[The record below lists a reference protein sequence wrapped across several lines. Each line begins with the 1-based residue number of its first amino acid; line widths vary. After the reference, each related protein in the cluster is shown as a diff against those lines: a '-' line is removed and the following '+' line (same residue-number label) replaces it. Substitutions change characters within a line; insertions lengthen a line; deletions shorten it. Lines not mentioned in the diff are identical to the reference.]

1 MTSKTQARQAREER
15 ARAMREA
22 EQSSARRRRRQFVA
36 LGVAVVVVLAVVIGI
51 AVGSSKSG
59 SNGPVALPPDA
70 VTTGAKSA
78 QGGMIIGKSTAPV
91 TLDAYEDFTC
101 PICGEFEKT
110 TGSTVVKMIND
121 GTLKVRYHLMSFID
135 DNNGG
140 TYSHR
145 AANAFAAADKYGG
158 MDKALALHTILYA
171 HQPSETSKAGLSDQQ
186 ILSYAAQ
193 VGLTSPQFVNA
204 VKTMEFKGWVSKV
217 ADDASKAN
225 VTGTPTFYL
234 NGKTV
239 NTQTLLDSTGQAF
252 SAQKFEQAVNA
263 AKQG

>member
-1 MTSKTQARQAREER
+1 MTSKAQTRQTRQDR

-22 EQSSARRRRRQFVA
+22 EQSAARRRRRQFVA
-36 LGVAVVVVLAVVIGI
+36 LGVAIVVVAAVVIGI
-51 AVGSSKSG
+51 VVGSSKSG
-59 SNGPVALPPDA
+59 GGAVALPTDA
-70 VTTGAKSA
+70 VTTGAKTA
-78 QGGMIIGKSTAPV
+78 QGSMIIGKSTAPV
-91 TLDAYEDFTC
+91 TMDAYEDFTC

-110 TGSTVVKMIND
+110 TGTSVVKMIND
-121 GTLKVRYHLMSFID
+121 GTLRVRYHMMSFID

-145 AANAFAAADKYGG
+145 AANAFAAADTYGG
-158 MDKALALHTILYA
+158 MAKALALHTILYA

-186 ILSYAAQ
+186 IVSYAAQ

-225 VTGTPTFYL
+225 VTSTPTFYL
-234 NGKTV
+234 NGKSV
-239 NTQTLLDSTGQAF
+239 STQNLLDSTGQAF
-252 SAQKFEQAVNA
+252 SAQKFEQAVTA
-263 AKQG
+263 AKQS